1 MLTYLALVTLCF
13 AVSAARNAIPRQD
26 DCLVEKF
33 VRSYKDLSAP
43 KGTRKKKRT
52 FWFINYLHFVKLI
65 LLRMHFMRK
74 VCMETQ
80 EEMLTADIT
89 YRCDECGNEYDLATA
104 MMHVRD
110 DQFYCER
117 CFRDRD
123 EVNRLREVEQ
133 ASSKVGGGGGGGKK
147 RKLNDKREEQM
158 AEAPGL
164 RDGIFELLHKI
175 KTFPIAPPQNLPN
188 DHIENDRADQEEREA
203 NGEEADAQG
212 RRSGGGGGGGGGQR
226 TSFVNESGQS
236 VQVKIIS
243 GGNKRD
249 ADELAEG
256 SSSNYAASAL
266 PAWMSKDVTG
276 AVSSNA
282 IQDAQERAAK
292 RTKVSQSISASTQGA
307 MARGGASAL
316 LEAKM
321 AAATGDGAGAGAG
334 SGAGAGASKGAP
346 VAHVDAPRLVS
357 KSAGA
362 QGHHQGGPGLD
373 GPQRVRTVG
382 STCAA
387 QGCRDDERPSRRRRG

>member
-1 MLTYLALVTLCF
+1 M
-13 AVSAARNAIPRQD
+13 
-26 DCLVEKF
+26 EKF

-52 FWFINYLHFVKLI
+52 FWYINYLHFVKLI

-89 YRCDECGNEYDLATA
+89 YRCDECSTEYDLATA

-123 EVNRLREVEQ
+123 EINRLREVEQ
-133 ASSKVGGGGGGGKK
+133 ATSSGGGVGGGGGDRDRGAKK
-147 RKLNDKREEQM
+147 RRLNEKREEQM

-175 KTFPIAPPQNLPN
+175 KTFPIAPPQNLPD
-188 DHIENDRADQEEREA
+188 DHIENDRADQAELEA
-203 NGEEADAQG
+203 NGEDADAQG
-212 RRSGGGGGGGGGQR
+212 RRGGGGGGVGQR
-226 TSFVNESGQS
+226 ASFVNESGQS

-243 GGNKRD
+243 GGSKRD

-256 SSSNYAASAL
+256 SSSSNYATSAL

-292 RTKVSQSISASTQGA
+292 RTKVSQSISTSTQAA

-321 AAATGDGAGAGAG
+321 AAATGEGAGAAH
-334 SGAGAGASKGAP
+334 GAP
-346 VAHVDAPRLVS
+346 AARDDAPKLVS
-357 KSAGA
+357 KSAGELRA
-362 QGHHQGGPGLD
+362 EADADEYESTTFVTVRGVRKALKDITKEDQDSMDHNEYEQWAALV
-373 GPQRVRTVG
+373 QRK
-382 STCAA
+382 AA
-387 QGCRDDERPSRRRRG
+387 AAVDDQADDDEDDVDFS